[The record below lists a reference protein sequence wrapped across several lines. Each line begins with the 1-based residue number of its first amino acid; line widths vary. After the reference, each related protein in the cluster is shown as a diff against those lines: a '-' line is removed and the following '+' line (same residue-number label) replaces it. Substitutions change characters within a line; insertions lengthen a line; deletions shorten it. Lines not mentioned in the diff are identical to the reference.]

1 MNQLSSD
8 LGGLSFGKTTEG
20 EWGYK
25 PEGADSVIPFR
36 NEPIRQSVSV
46 YGYSS
51 TDGTMYSPEAYRF
64 TAPKAGKASFYVTF
78 GSSTG
83 QQYGCHVKINNQE
96 WMKIISFPE
105 GQVYAYG
112 GWSDPI
118 EVSADDVISIGIL
131 SPNGIYSHL
140 YSAAMIIE

>member
-1 MNQLSSD
+1 MTANGNQFYFD
-8 LGGLSFGKTTEG
+8 YQNGQY
-20 EWGYK
+20 GYNTD
-25 PEGADSVIPFR
+25 PERGADTFSPFKS
-36 NEPIRQSVSV
+36 ESIKQSISI

-51 TDGTMYSPEAYRF
+51 NGTMYSPEAYRF

-83 QQYGCHVKINNQE
+83 QQYGCHIKINNQE

-105 GQVYAYG
+105 GQYAYG